1 MWNTAM
7 RAIEHAC
14 SWDVP
19 YHGPSCK
26 QCRSTQRTLREKHGV
41 YPVPRSMSKSPRSC
55 NMTLLVTNGR
65 CALID
70 SYVDLMEVWFGHTII
85 HVDLLE
91 SPRGVL
97 DCRSVVDDL
106 IQYISDSK
114 SVYKGTLQVVMH
126 CCERG
131 EHSRFLTHFE
141 TLWNCICFDAELAC
155 TLMQCRIRLI
165 CLVDGVHLDLHRFVR
180 DKDRYILF
188 QSTGKCSLLRHVQSK
203 LIKNRRLRI
212 EDLQK
217 LACIQSVGRG
227 VRGEYLFM

>member
-19 YHGPSCK
+19 YHGPSCT
-26 QCRSTQRTLREKHGV
+26 QCRSTKRTLRVNHGV

-70 SYVDLMEVWFGHTII
+70 SYVDLMGAWFGHTII

-91 SPRGVL
+91 TPRGVL

-106 IQYISDSK
+106 IRYISDSK
-114 SVYKGTLQVVMH
+114 SVSKGTLQVAIH
-126 CCERG
+126 CCERDVQ
-131 EHSRFLTHFE
+131 SRFLAHFE
-141 TLWNCICFDAELAC
+141 TLWNRVCFDPELAR
-155 TLMQCRIRLI
+155 TLMRYRIRLI
-165 CLVDGVHLDLHRFVR
+165 CLVDGIHLDLNRCLR
-180 DKDRYILF
+180 DRDRYILF
-188 QSTGKCSLLRHVQSK
+188 QSTGRCSLLRHVQSK

-217 LACIQSVGRG
+217 LACIQSVGHG